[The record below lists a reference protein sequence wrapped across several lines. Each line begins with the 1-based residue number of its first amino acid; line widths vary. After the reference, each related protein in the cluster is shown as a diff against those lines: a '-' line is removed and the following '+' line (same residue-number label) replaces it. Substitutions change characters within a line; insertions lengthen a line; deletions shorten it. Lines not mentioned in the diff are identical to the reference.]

1 MSSNQHSNEL
11 TIDQGVV
18 LAPVL
23 TGASHEVSVVLVPER
38 ARFSLRVK
46 PSNLKALSEASE
58 LDLPEKIG
66 ASTLASSTKILCL
79 GPDERLVVS
88 DVTSGGT
95 LRRMF
100 AELSSQISF
109 SYADISHR
117 NVAFEI
123 SGARAVKLLNT
134 GCPLDLCL
142 RAFPV
147 GKCTRTVFEHAE
159 ITLLREGEYRFYVEL
174 WRSFAPYF
182 VRLLEKAVK
191 SR

>member
-1 MSSNQHSNEL
+1 MSPNQHSNEL

-18 LAPVL
+18 LAPLPAVS
-23 TGASHEVSVVLVPER
+23 SHEVSVALVSEC
-38 ARFSLRVK
+38 ARFNLRVK
-46 PSNLKALSEASE
+46 PGNLKALSEASE

-66 ASTLASSTKILCL
+66 ASTLDSSTKILCL

-88 DVTSGGT
+88 DVASGET

-123 SGARAVKLLNT
+123 SGARAAKLLNA

-159 ITLLREGEYRFYVEL
+159 ITLLREGEHRFYVEL

-182 VRLLEKAVK
+182 ARFLEKAVK